1 MRSDAEGRRN
11 GMSEMVADVADLVDE
26 CEVAEGEPPAAV
38 DTFEAVV
45 VAAGNERLQ
54 RKLVGR

>member
-1 MRSDAEGRRN
+1 
-11 GMSEMVADVADLVDE
+11 MSEMVADVADLVDE

-45 VAAGNERLQ
+45 VAAGNDRLQ